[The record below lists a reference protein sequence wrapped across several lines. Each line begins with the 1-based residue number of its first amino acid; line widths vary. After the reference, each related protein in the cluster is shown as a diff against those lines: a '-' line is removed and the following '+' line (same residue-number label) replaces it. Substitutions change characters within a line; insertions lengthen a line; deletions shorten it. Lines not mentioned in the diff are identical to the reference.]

1 VFFVIGF
8 DFVGYVIGFLYFVI
22 LYESYNIKL
31 MSSICW

>member
-1 VFFVIGF
+1 VIEMMVVMMFGMMI
-8 DFVGYVIGFLYFVI
+8 VVLWSVI